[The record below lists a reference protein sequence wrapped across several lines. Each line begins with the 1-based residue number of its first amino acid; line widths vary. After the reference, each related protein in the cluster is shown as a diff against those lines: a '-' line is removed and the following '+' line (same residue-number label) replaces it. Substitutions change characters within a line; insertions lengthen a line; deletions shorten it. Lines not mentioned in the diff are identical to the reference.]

1 MITLVHCLTKRIPSH
16 SSTHSNL
23 ILVHNTHAAKYCG
36 LFSVPLLSFQ
46 HYLINLT
53 TPSSEQFSSLGSG
66 DNKPSIF
73 LIFISYFLPP
83 CVIFFSAACLSPR
96 YFQLYIYSPLVIPMA
111 STTYVSQGF
120 KHIYA
125 NDAQIQTSSSNLSFE
140 LHTCISK
147 DFLEEWTQISH
158 MHLKHVQN

>member
-1 MITLVHCLTKRIPSH
+1 MKISPHISHFSICNILKGENTCYHIFLQNNRVIYFSYEFPELGEFAFTESSVIRINQYCCSLFSIYTCFQQQTFMITLVHCLTKRIPSH

-73 LIFISYFLPP
+73 LIFISYF
-83 CVIFFSAACLSPR
+83 F
-96 YFQLYIYSPLVIPMA
+96 
-111 STTYVSQGF
+111 
-120 KHIYA
+120 
-125 NDAQIQTSSSNLSFE
+125 
-140 LHTCISK
+140 
-147 DFLEEWTQISH
+147 
-158 MHLKHVQN
+158 